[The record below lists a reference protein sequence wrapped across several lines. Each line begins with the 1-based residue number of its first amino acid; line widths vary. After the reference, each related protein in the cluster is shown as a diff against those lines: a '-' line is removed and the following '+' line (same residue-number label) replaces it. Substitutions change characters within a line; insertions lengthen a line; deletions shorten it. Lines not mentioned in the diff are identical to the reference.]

1 MEDLDPVLRS
11 RILVLDVPLPPK
23 ISAWRVGLFCFLW
36 KPLHGKEP
44 PCGGDLA
51 SGDIPVL
58 QKFITFASSV
68 MERFGECL
76 REVLTVLMYSPAA
89 IFLVAPSL
97 GGFRVRFPGED
108 LFSFLL
114 QNFHLIDYHLA
125 AFITVML
132 ARRLVWA
139 IISEVT
145 FPLFPLLPVE
155 LAAEHDH
162 PWPKKILQVG
172 GFLPSEKSGCEGLRF

>member
-1 MEDLDPVLRS
+1 M
-11 RILVLDVPLPPK
+11 
-23 ISAWRVGLFCFLW
+23 
-36 KPLHGKEP
+36 
-44 PCGGDLA
+44 
-51 SGDIPVL
+51 
-58 QKFITFASSV
+58 
-68 MERFGECL
+68 
-76 REVLTVLMYSPAA
+76 VLMYSPADS
-89 IFLVAPSL
+89 FLIPPHL
-97 GGFRVRFPGED
+97 GGFRVPFPSED

-155 LAAEHDH
+155 LAAGHGH

-172 GFLPSEKSGCEGLRF
+172 GFLPSVEFWV

>member
-1 MEDLDPVLRS
+1 M
-11 RILVLDVPLPPK
+11 
-23 ISAWRVGLFCFLW
+23 VGLFCFLW
-36 KPLHGKEP
+36 KPLHGKES

-51 SGDIPVL
+51 SGDVPVL
-58 QKFITFASSV
+58 LMFIAFPSSLI
-68 MERFGECL
+68 ERFGECL
-76 REVLTVLMYSPAA
+76 CEVLMYSPAA
-89 IFLVAPSL
+89 SFLVPPHL
-97 GGFRVRFPGED
+97 GGFGVPFPGED

-155 LAAEHDH
+155 LAVEHGH
-162 PWPKKILQVG
+162 PWPKKNLQVG
-172 GFLPSEKSGCEGLRF
+172 RFLPSEECGC